1 MRYQTEAVGETTWLL
16 GELPSGG
23 AVTITLYKLSDS
35 STPALDSNACTEIGA
50 TGVYKWA
57 TTNITTPE
65 TTKTEYLYVMT
76 DGTLNYFGKI
86 VVGGYV
92 DKINAN
98 ISTRSSHA
106 AADVW
111 SVGTRALT
119 DKAGF
124 ALSSA
129 GITAIWNKN
138 ISAFSGA
145 GYAGTYVKTLY
156 DDWINGGRLD
166 LLIDRIKTATEIKQ
180 AAVNDA
186 TATTTK
192 FTTNLTETSNDFWN
206 RMAVLFTSGNNIGQM
221 RRIKDYKGSTKEITV
236 QTPLDVAPANNDT
249 FIIPAARAFLTVD
262 IADIVDEVWDE
273 ILTGATHNIAT
284 SAGKRLRQI
293 GAYNI
298 HDGTA
303 QATSTCCSI
312 TLAAT
317 ASSEDYIY
325 NRNLIVIIDGTGA
338 GQTRTIAD
346 YDGTTKIAVVDRNW
360 WTLPDDT
367 SEYYILAD
375 DTPLVVDHGIA
386 QGGESTSITLRSSA
400 SAIDETYTGSVVV
413 ILASTGEGQS
423 RLITAYDG
431 TTKVATITPAWET
444 NPTSSSIYVVMPY
457 GCSCV
462 GNLTDSALAQ
472 INATLESAHGTNSW
486 KTATGFAKP
495 SDVKVTCGGGGGG
508 GAIIERP
515 AIWKPEEKLKLIE
528 DIKKMYKM
536 INELSSLQSVGL
548 QNVKNNIEGL
558 KNSLL
563 KLIKEEVALLI
574 SLKVIISGQPKT
586 DNSAML
592 ADSINQIIAKWDS
605 VQKSI
610 LKPSDLSSL
619 DNKLDDITKIVA
631 KSLSNKDLE
640 ELINEE

>member
-35 STPALDSNACTEIGA
+35 STPGLDSASCTEIST
-50 TGVYKWA
+50 TGIYKWA

-76 DGTLNYFGKI
+76 DGTLSYFGKI

-156 DDWINGGRLD
+156 DDWINAGRLD
-166 LLIDRIKTATEIKQ
+166 AILDIIAADVVNIDG
-180 AAVNDA
+180 AAMRGTDGAN
-186 TATTTK
+186 TTTPP
-192 FTTNLTETSNDFWN
+192 
-206 RMAVLFTSGNNIGQM
+206 
-221 RRIKDYKGSTKEITV
+221 TV
-236 QTPLDVAPANNDT
+236 NA
-249 FIIPAARAFLTVD
+249 
-262 IADIVDEVWDE
+262 IADQVWDE

-284 SAGKRLRQI
+284 SAGKRLREV
-293 GAYNI
+293 GAYAVF
-298 HDGTA
+298 DGTA
-303 QATSTCCSI
+303 QAGTATTI

-317 ASSEDYIY
+317 TNGGDGII
-325 NRNLIVIIDGTGA
+325 NRDLIVIVDGTGI

-346 YDGTTKIAVVDRNW
+346 YNDTTKVCIIDRDW
-360 WTLPDDT
+360 RITPDNT
-367 SEYYILAD
+367 SEYQVLAF
-375 DTPLVVDHGIA
+375 DTPLIMDHGVA
-386 QGGESTSITLRSSA
+386 QGGTATTVTLRDYASSVDSIYA
-400 SAIDETYTGSVVV
+400 CNMVAIVGGTGR
-413 ILASTGEGQS
+413 GQS
-423 RLITAYDG
+423 RLVLSYNG
-431 TTKVATITPAWET
+431 TTKVVTICGKNWEVIPDT
-444 NPTSSSIYVVMPY
+444 TSVYMLLPY
-457 GCSCV
+457 GTTCTSCLDSHA
-462 GNLTDSALAQ
+462 LTQ
-472 INATLESAHGTNSW
+472 ISDKLSTVHGTNSW
-486 KTATGFAKP
+486 ETATGFAKP

-508 GAIIERP
+508 GAIVERP

-605 VQKSI
+605 IQKSI
-610 LKPSDLSSL
+610 LKPSDLNTL
-619 DNKLDDITKIVA
+619 DTKLDDITKIMA

-640 ELINEE
+640 DLINEE